1 MLSQN
6 SENNQIMQNT
16 QNPFEEALTNGY
28 YGKSN
33 EHDSTKT
40 LKIENPIQVH
50 SYVESFIDVISYIL
64 LAIGGLSLIVF
75 TILATRNEWGE
86 LFDDFNWAMFAIG
99 IGIAL
104 TQTVFF
110 AILQVL
116 RNISIKLNK

>member
-6 SENNQIMQNT
+6 SENNKIMQNT

-116 RNISIKLNK
+116 RNISIKINK

>member
-6 SENNQIMQNT
+6 SENNKIMQNT

-86 LFDDFNWAMFAIG
+86 FFDDFNWAMFAIG

>member
-1 MLSQN
+1 
-6 SENNQIMQNT
+6 MQNT

-64 LAIGGLSLIVF
+64 LAIGGLSLIVL

>member
-1 MLSQN
+1 
-6 SENNQIMQNT
+6 MQNT

-75 TILATRNEWGE
+75 TILATRNEWDE